1 MTRHERAVEVA
12 ASQDDVFRLLADR
25 HRMHTYFPMITAV
38 RDHGPDS
45 VTITTADRDG
55 VSRESLLRLF
65 ADGDEMHI
73 AWELDDPR
81 IRGEI
86 VVAPG
91 PDLEGWNHCIVSAI
105 VDDEH
110 WPGIP
115 ASAEA
120 RTGYLRAPGV
130 FGGTPGRE
138 GMALGRAGSGGGM
151 AGPTTLVDPVTGDVI
166 VPGEALERGLAQ
178 LRDHLSALAHRT

>member
-25 HRMHTYFPMITAV
+25 HHMHAYFPMITDV

-45 VTITTADRDG
+45 IIVTTSDRDG
-55 VSRESLLRLF
+55 ISRESLLRLF
-65 ADGDEMHI
+65 ADRDEMHV

-86 VVAPG
+86 VVAAG
-91 PDLEGWNHCIVSAI
+91 PDLEGWNHCIVRAI
-105 VDDEH
+105 IDDEH
-110 WPGIP
+110 WPGLP

-120 RTGYLRAPGV
+120 RAGYLRAAGV
-130 FGGTPGRE
+130 FGGTPGHE
-138 GMALGRAGSGGGM
+138 GMALGRAGGDPG
-151 AGPTTLVDPVTGDVI
+151 GPTTLVDPTTGDVI
-166 VPGEALERGLAQ
+166 VPGEALERALAH